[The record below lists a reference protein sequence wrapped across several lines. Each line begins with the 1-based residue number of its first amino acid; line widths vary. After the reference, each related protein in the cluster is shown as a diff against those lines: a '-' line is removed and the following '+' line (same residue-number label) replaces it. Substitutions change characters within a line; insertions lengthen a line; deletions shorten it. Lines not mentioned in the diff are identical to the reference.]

1 LKKKPFVGNG
11 GKINMPVSS
20 KTLIIFIF
28 MIFCFFAFFAYPA
41 NVQAEDQISTKTV
54 VVIGTGKIYKKDSA
68 SARKEA
74 IENSL
79 VYAVESVALELIPPE
94 SLNQTFQSFNEALYD
109 QTGKFIQGYRVLAEF
124 KIKNAYRVMVEAN
137 VSISDLTKLM
147 SDARIMS
154 GGTSLPKI
162 LVLVSEQNL
171 EDTSPK
177 YWWGKKAV
185 LGEIFSVS
193 AFIETM
199 RSKGLPVLDY
209 PSIAQ
214 NTSIDD
220 GYDKPDL
227 DKNEAVDLG
236 LNLKADIV
244 IVGKTNIDQAQ
255 NIMGKNIRSFKGIV
269 SARAIRTD
277 TGEEIATITKSAV
290 TANADETIGARKA
303 LSAAGS
309 LAGETLADQII
320 DAWQRKDEQT
330 NMIGIVVEGT
340 DNLANF
346 EKFIGTINKISGVK
360 NLQIK
365 ELKANETV
373 ISVEFKG
380 NAKTLADDL
389 IQKSYGSVGINIYEV
404 SKNHL
409 RVQLIPG

>member
-1 LKKKPFVGNG
+1 
-11 GKINMPVSS
+11 MDVSA

-28 MIFCFFAFFAYPA
+28 IIFCLFSFFAHSV

-54 VVIGTGKIYKKDSA
+54 VVIGTGKIYKEDSA
-68 SARKEA
+68 RARKEA

-79 VYAVESVALELIPPE
+79 VSAVESVALDLIPPE
-94 SLNQTFQSFNEALYD
+94 SLNQTFQSFNKALYD
-109 QTGKFIQGYRVLAEF
+109 QTGKFIQGYKVLAEF

-137 VSISDLTKLM
+137 VSIAGLTKLM

-154 GGTSLPKI
+154 GGKSLPKI

-177 YWWGKKAV
+177 YWWGKKVV

-199 RSKGLPVLDY
+199 KSKGLPVLDHA
-209 PSIAQ
+209 SIAQ

-227 DKNEAVDLG
+227 DKEEAVDLG
-236 LNLKADIV
+236 RNLKADIV
-244 IVGKTNIDQAQ
+244 IVGKTIIDQAQ
-255 NIMGKNIRSFKGIV
+255 NIMGKNIKSFKGVV

-277 TGEEIATITKSAV
+277 TGEEVATTTQSAV
-290 TANADETIGARKA
+290 TSNADETIGVRKA

-309 LAGETLADQII
+309 LAGETLAGQII
-320 DAWQRKDEQT
+320 DAWQKKDEKT
-330 NMIGIVVEGT
+330 NIIGIVVEGT

-346 EKFIGTINKISGVK
+346 EKFVGIINKISGTK

-373 ISVEFKG
+373 ISVEYKG
-380 NAKTLADDL
+380 TAKTLADDL
-389 IQKSYGSVGINIYEV
+389 VLKSYGSVGINIYEV

-409 RVQLIPG
+409 RVELISG

>member
-1 LKKKPFVGNG
+1 
-11 GKINMPVSS
+11 MDVSA
-20 KTLIIFIF
+20 KTLIRFIFI
-28 MIFCFFAFFAYPA
+28 IFCLFSFFAHSV

-54 VVIGTGKIYKKDSA
+54 VVIGTGKIYKEDSA
-68 SARKEA
+68 RARKEA

-79 VYAVESVALELIPPE
+79 VSAVESVALDLIPPE
-94 SLNQTFQSFNEALYD
+94 SLNQTFQSFNKALYD
-109 QTGKFIQGYRVLAEF
+109 QTGKFIQGYKVLAEF
-124 KIKNAYRVMVEAN
+124 KIKNAYRVLVEAN
-137 VSISDLTKLM
+137 VSIAGLTKLM

-154 GGTSLPKI
+154 GGKSLPKI

-177 YWWGKKAV
+177 YWWGKKVV

-199 RSKGLPVLDY
+199 KSKGLPVLDHA
-209 PSIAQ
+209 SIAQ
-214 NTSIDD
+214 NTSLDD

-227 DKNEAVDLG
+227 DKEEAVDLG
-236 LNLKADIV
+236 RNLKADIV
-244 IVGKTNIDQAQ
+244 IVGKTIIDQAQ
-255 NIMGKNIRSFKGIV
+255 NIMGKNIKSFKGVV

-277 TGEEIATITKSAV
+277 TGEEVATTTKSAV
-290 TANADETIGARKA
+290 TSNADETIGVRKA

-309 LAGETLADQII
+309 LAGETLAGQII
-320 DAWQRKDEQT
+320 DAWQKKDEKT
-330 NMIGIVVEGT
+330 NIIGIVVEGT

-346 EKFIGTINKISGVK
+346 EKFVGIISKISGAK

-373 ISVEFKG
+373 ISVEYKG

-389 IQKSYGSVGINIYEV
+389 VLKSYGSVGINIYEV

-409 RVQLIPG
+409 RVELISG

>member
-1 LKKKPFVGNG
+1 
-11 GKINMPVSS
+11 MDVSS
-20 KTLIIFIF
+20 KALIRFIF
-28 MIFCFFAFFAYPA
+28 MIFFLFVFFAHSV

-54 VVIGTGKIYKKDSA
+54 VVIGTGKIYKENSA
-68 SARKEA
+68 SARKKA

-79 VYAVESVALELIPPE
+79 VSAVESVAIDLIPPE
-94 SLNQTFQSFNEALYD
+94 SLHQTFQSFNEALYH
-109 QTGKFIQGYRVLAEF
+109 QTGKFIQGYKVLAEF
-124 KIKNAYRVMVEAN
+124 KIKNAYRVMVEVN
-137 VSISDLTKLM
+137 VSIAGLTKLM

-154 GGTSLPKI
+154 GGKSLPKI

-185 LGEIFSVS
+185 FGEIFSVS

-199 RSKGLPVLDY
+199 RSKGLPVLDHQ
-209 PSIAQ
+209 SIAQ
-214 NTSIDD
+214 NISIDD

-227 DKNEAVDLG
+227 DKEEAVDLG
-236 LNLKADIV
+236 LNFKADIV
-244 IVGKTNIDQAQ
+244 IVGKTIIDQSQ
-255 NIMGKNIRSFKGIV
+255 NIMGKDIRSFKGIV
-269 SARAIRTD
+269 SARAILTD
-277 TGEEIATITKSAV
+277 TGEEIATITQNAV
-290 TANADETIGARKA
+290 TANADETIGSRKA

-309 LAGETLADQII
+309 LAGETLASQII

-330 NMIGIVVEGT
+330 NIIGIVVEGT
-340 DNLANF
+340 DNLAKF
-346 EKFIGTINKISGVK
+346 EKFIRIINKISGVK

-380 NAKTLADDL
+380 NAKTLADAL
-389 IQKSYGSVGINIYEV
+389 MLKSYESVGINIYEV

-409 RVQLIPG
+409 RVELISG